1 MSPCSTPKPRVGIV
15 NYGAGNIGNVVR
27 AIQKLDFEHALLEHT
42 ADIGM
47 FHPTLL
53 LLPGVGAFRP
63 AAERLASTGW
73 TETLKRWAA
82 DGRPLL
88 GICIGMQ
95 LLCAQSS
102 EDGMTAGLGL
112 LEGDVEKL
120 SGVSKIPHMGWN
132 RVIWRDDAPGA
143 FFADNRRSE
152 TFYFV
157 HSYAVADSPH
167 CIGTTGVDE
176 ATFCAALRNKNVAGF
191 QFHPERSGPDG
202 IAFLGRTIDFLNAA
216 YPA

>member
-1 MSPCSTPKPRVGIV
+1 MSPGSTPKPLVGIV

-27 AIQKLDFEHALLEHT
+27 AIKKLDFEYVLLENTEEMGT
-42 ADIGM
+42 A
-47 FHPTLL
+47 HPTLL

-73 TETLKRWAA
+73 TETLKRWASE
-82 DGRPLL
+82 GKPLL

-95 LLCAQSS
+95 LLCTQSS
-102 EDGMTAGLGL
+102 EGGITEGMGL

-132 RVIWRDDAPGA
+132 RVMWRDDTPDTFVTDMPG
-143 FFADNRRSE
+143 NES
-152 TFYFV
+152 FYFV

-167 CIGTTGVDE
+167 CIGTTDVDE
-176 ATFCAALRNKNVAGF
+176 AIFCAALRNKNVVGF

-202 IAFLGRTIDFLNAA
+202 IAFLGRAIDFLNAA
-216 YPA
+216 YAA